1 MNLLCRLLGHRWQAI
16 DATAMRKSVCLVCLR
31 CRENGWRL

>member
-1 MNLLCRLLGHRWQAI
+1 MNLLCRLAGHRWQAVF
-16 DATAMRKSVCLVCLR
+16 TGSKSVCLVCLR